1 MCFPV
6 IFQDQSTEREIA
18 ALRSQIGELRDR
30 LTNMRVAADEQET
43 KSREKEEGLTR
54 ALAALRESH
63 RAELAE
69 REALH
74 RARIAELEL
83 DMRRHR
89 DRTVSMLA
97 ERDRELAAVRLEIA
111 TERLMS
117 PTLVSSGNVLGEY
130 PSSDA
135 SEIVGASLVESNPT
149 NKIVSEL
156 ISNVEISDDSK
167 ILHFAN
173 ERSRYE
179 AELSVLRRQ
188 KHSLESALR
197 AARRDAALAAESQA
211 DEQRRLTEA
220 VAKRDRDR
228 TRETANLEYLKNV
241 VHRYMLCTGGTSAR
255 QQMLNAIATILEF
268 SPVEKQQVQDHI
280 SRGWLATKSNKSEKW
295 GSSSLFYLGLSVFVV
310 VFFLSNLMSQVWVKC
325 DNL

>member
-1 MCFPV
+1 MYSCY
-6 IFQDQSTEREIA
+6 FQDQSAEREIT

-30 LTNMRVAADEQET
+30 VTTLRLNADDQET
-43 KSREKEEGLTR
+43 KAREREEGLAR
-54 ALAALRESH
+54 ALSALRENH

-69 REALH
+69 RDALH
-74 RARIAELEL
+74 RARVAELEL

-97 ERDRELAAVRLEIA
+97 ERDRELAAMRLSQVA
-111 TERLMS
+111 TERFVA
-117 PTLVSSGNVLGEY
+117 PTSVSASSLHGTY
-130 PSSDA
+130 PGSDA
-135 SEIVGASLVESNPT
+135 NVVGANSVDSTPT

-197 AARRDAALAAESQA
+197 DARREAALAAESQA
-211 DEQRRLTEA
+211 DEQRRLMEA

-228 TRETANLEYLKNV
+228 SRETANLEYLKNV
-241 VHRYMLCTGGTSAR
+241 VHRYMLCTGGPSAR
-255 QQMLNAIATILEF
+255 QQMLNAISTILEF
-268 SPVEKQQVQDHI
+268 SPGEKQQVQDHI
-280 SRGWLATKSNKSEKW
+280 ARGWWVSRSNKSDK
-295 GSSSLFYLGLSVFVV
+295 
-310 VFFLSNLMSQVWVKC
+310 
-325 DNL
+325 